1 MLPAALFAAA
11 VLSAS
16 GCVHARWPAKTL
28 ADGVPI
34 DSTPIVATVTQL
46 RAMARPSGVDFFNAM
61 RVPQERQLYRVRAVL
76 LRFSLAT
83 DGDVHLAIADPHE
96 PAATMIAEI
105 PDPARMTGAP
115 ARYRNEVAQTRRS
128 FIARYGKP
136 VFGVWRPVGRQ
147 IEITGPIFFDLLD
160 GQAGGQA
167 AGAPNAVEIHP
178 VLSIAPAGKT
188 SDSLHV
194 VK

>member
-1 MLPAALFAAA
+1 M
-11 VLSAS
+11 
-16 GCVHARWPAKTL
+16 R
-28 ADGVPI
+28 
-34 DSTPIVATVTQL
+34 
-46 RAMARPSGVDFFNAM
+46 RPPGVDSSNAT

-83 DGDVHLAIADPHE
+83 DGDVHLAIADPRDS
-96 PAATMIAEI
+96 AATMIAEI
-105 PDPARMTGAP
+105 PDPDRMNGAP
-115 ARYRNEVAQTRRS
+115 AQYRYEVAQTRRS

-136 VFGVWRPVGRQ
+136 VFGIWKAVNRPL
-147 IEITGPIFFDLLD
+147 ELTGPVFFDLLD
-160 GQAGGQA
+160 GPSGGEA

-188 SDSLHV
+188 SDSLHL